1 MKWFVYSDNLK
12 QAMHSKPRRSL
23 SVLNYVANSVIAR
36 IYDSIVWLSDLVMW
50 RLDRSSIHFLAAW
63 RKTGFSFIRFSF
75 AYVSS
80 FH

>member
-36 IYDSIVWLSDLVMW
+36 IYDSIVWLSDLVM
-50 RLDRSSIHFLAAW
+50 
-63 RKTGFSFIRFSF
+63 
-75 AYVSS
+75 
-80 FH
+80 